1 MRILTMYVKEF
12 GQQLT
17 SKELNGQ
24 LKAVYNWGLN
34 LNEMSD
40 AHANGILNS
49 MQAKLRRIKESRTGH
64 FAEKNPQYME
74 ALLVTRVLESL
85 IGEREESYIMERKL
99 KKAEMNKREKYVKGM
114 KKVKGDFE
122 KRYPGRGEDVMYA
135 TASKMAKKQS
145 VEEAMSVLRSVLA
158 GNMTLLEGEFDQ
170 AAAIVAARDM
180 VDTMQDFVEK
190 IGKMV
195 NEDLPAL
202 VDVMR
207 GDVGADQ
214 AEAFNQAALAALNP
228 LMDQVRGAR
237 QSLDGAARAA
247 AGDSSAMPSQPMMGG
262 DAGAAPSGPAAGAG
276 TGLSAPPPM
285 NDDEDME
292 EPEATA
298 DAATG
303 GKKSL
308 GREKRI

>member
-40 AHANGILNS
+40 AHANGILSS

-85 IGEREESYIMERKL
+85 MGEREERYIMERKL

-145 VEEAMSVLRSVLA
+145 VQEAMSVLRSVLA

-262 DAGAAPSGPAAGAG
+262 DAGAPPSGPAAGAG
-276 TGLSAPPPM
+276 TGLSVPPPM
-285 NDDEDME
+285 NDEEDME

>member
-1 MRILTMYVKEF
+1 
-12 GQQLT
+12 
-17 SKELNGQ
+17 
-24 LKAVYNWGLN
+24 
-34 LNEMSD
+34 
-40 AHANGILNS
+40 
-49 MQAKLRRIKESRTGH
+49 
-64 FAEKNPQYME
+64 
-74 ALLVTRVLESL
+74 
-85 IGEREESYIMERKL
+85 
-99 KKAEMNKREKYVKGM
+99 
-114 KKVKGDFE
+114 
-122 KRYPGRGEDVMYA
+122 
-135 TASKMAKKQS
+135 
-145 VEEAMSVLRSVLA
+145 
-158 GNMTLLEGEFDQ
+158 MTLLEGEFDQ

-262 DAGAAPSGPAAGAG
+262 DAGAAPAAGAG